1 MSVEHAAT
9 SFALVDCL
17 PRLPFRNRR
26 TVGLLRR
33 DFRATHIGRMLW
45 ARNHRSN
52 GVSKLVRI
60 GFILGRHGRSRR
72 VAAGGEM
79 MQRKIVRSIV
89 LRPEETQ
96 KRSCV
101 L

>member
-1 MSVEHAAT
+1 
-9 SFALVDCL
+9 
-17 PRLPFRNRR
+17 
-26 TVGLLRR
+26 
-33 DFRATHIGRMLW
+33 MLW

-79 MQRKIVRSIV
+79 MQREIVRSIV
-89 LRPEETQ
+89 LRFGKGHEVGGVPFEMRFGRQ
-96 KRSCV
+96 PP
-101 L
+101 